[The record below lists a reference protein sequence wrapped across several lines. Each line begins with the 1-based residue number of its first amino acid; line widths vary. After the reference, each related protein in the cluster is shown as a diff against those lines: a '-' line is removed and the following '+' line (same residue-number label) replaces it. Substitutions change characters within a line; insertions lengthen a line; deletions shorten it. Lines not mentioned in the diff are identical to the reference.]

1 MGIQING
8 QTDTI
13 SAIDGSL
20 NLTGAELPS
29 VTNLNATGIVTASSF
44 SGALTGNVNATGV
57 STFNNVVVG
66 GSTTALVVSGN
77 ARITGI
83 LTVGSGTITINP
95 TTDSISGV
103 TTLGVTT
110 TYTTNLT
117 VNGNA
122 YPTSGP
128 LSNRN
133 LIINGAM
140 AVAQRGTSSTSTG
153 YRTVDR
159 IDSTYAGITQTQ
171 SQQSLTSGD
180 PYNEGFRYFYRVTN
194 TSTSS
199 ATSAISEIQQ
209 KIEGQ
214 NINQSGWNFTSSS
227 SYLTVSF
234 WVRSSLAGTYYF
246 WLFSPETSS
255 VGYYRIPFTLSAN
268 TWKKVTHTI
277 PGNSGLTIDNDN
289 GIGLH
294 CYWVPH
300 YGTDYTGSTA
310 QTEQWSGRTG
320 NDYLPDFPQN
330 WCNTASA
337 TFDITGVQLEPG
349 TVATPFEFRSY
360 GDELRLCQRY
370 YYRIQPTNQ
379 YSAFCNGWNDG
390 TTTSRGVIHF
400 PITMRTRP
408 TTLEQTGTAS
418 DYYLNATSGGGV
430 CTGVPTFDTS
440 TQNQSS
446 VNWTKTGLTAGQAT
460 LFQTNVAN
468 AYLAWSAE
476 L

>member
-1 MGIQING
+1 MSDIRFNRWLHQSGTGGVYQDSAGNVGIGTSIPTTALDVQGGNLKI
-8 QTDTI
+8 
-13 SAIDGSL
+13 GSNIL
-20 NLTGAELPS
+20 
-29 VTNLNATGIVTASSF
+29 SF
-44 SGALTGNVNATGV
+44 SGV
-57 STFNNVVVG
+57 STFSNISVTG
-66 GSTTALVVSGN
+66 GS
-77 ARITGI
+77 ITG
-83 LTVGSGTITINP
+83 LSTI
-95 TTDSISGV
+95 GV
-103 TTLGVTT
+103 TTVTAT
-110 TYTTNLT
+110 SLN

-122 YPTSGP
+122 YPTAGP

-159 IDSTYAGITQTQ
+159 IFGYYAESTQTQ

-214 NINQSGWNFTSSS
+214 NINQSGWNFKSSS

-246 WLFSPETSS
+246 WLYSPETSS

-349 TVATPFEFRSY
+349 TVATPFEHRSY

-370 YYRIQPTNQ
+370 YETCYQQGLAPGSSTSQNNILAVCPGNINRGYGHLQFQVKKRASATVTF
-379 YSAFCNGWNDG
+379 YSTSGASGKFRNATQG
-390 TTTSRGVIHF
+390 TD
-400 PITMRTRP
+400 ITMSAACSFGDSGISYETSVGIVAV
-408 TTLEQTGTAS
+408 TDKLQGLYTAE
-418 DYYLNATSGGGV
+418 
-430 CTGVPTFDTS
+430 
-440 TQNQSS
+440 
-446 VNWTKTGLTAGQAT
+446 
-460 LFQTNVAN
+460 
-468 AYLAWSAE
+468 AE